1 MRLQDVEAALRE
13 IVVGLEPEAL
23 AADAAAG
30 LVDTFATI
38 EKLAGAGKALAAR
51 RVGDSH
57 PWRGAGERFAA
68 HWLARRAGAPV
79 GGGLAPLLTAL
90 RLPGLAAP
98 GGAVARWG
106 APRGPWN
113 W

>member
-23 AADAAAG
+23 AAERAAD

-51 RVGDSH
+51 RVADSNL
-57 PWRGAGERFAA
+57 WRGAGERSAA
-68 HWLARRAGAPV
+68 HWLARRAGASV
-79 GGGLAPLLTAL
+79 GAALASPETAPPL
-90 RLPGLAAP
+90 RDLPGVAAAWRP
-98 GGAVARWG
+98 GGRPG
-106 APRGPWN
+106 GQ
-113 W
+113 